1 MGPAHRKAAGVT
13 RFLYSNWRIDRHR
26 LTIRDDAESW
36 ELIDWVD

>member
-1 MGPAHRKAAGVT
+1 MGPAHRKAAGAT

-26 LTIRDDAESW
+26 LTIRDDGESW